1 MIRTLLTL
9 ALLTM
14 PLAACAQDAP
24 PAAERDMPVIT
35 GGWSKAALTPEIE
48 AVAVW
53 AFNAMDVPGAELAEI
68 ENISQQVVAGMNYR
82 MDLVFTDGRR
92 WRVISGRSPIR
103 ARLSRRSRKPQAVRW
118 ASSG

>member
-24 PAAERDMPVIT
+24 PSAERDMPVIT

-48 AVAVW
+48 KVAVW

-92 WRVISGRSPIR
+92 WRVQVYQNLAGERSLTS
-103 ARLSRRSRKPQAVRW
+103 AQAVK
-118 ASSG
+118 